1 MLNARLILKLLLDLA
16 CPRFF
21 MFVDN
26 ENQFTSGGTAGQS
39 VAAFTTGT
47 TALGNVI
54 DSGPLGGQNTP
65 NTNAGRDWGTGYP
78 AWLYFLVVTGIAQSS
93 GTTDIQL
100 VSSAA
105 ASLTSPNVMLDLTG
119 GAIAITGSKFATSG
133 TAVRVAMPRAGI
145 GGTTGWLRYLGINF
159 IIATTN
165 YTAGLINAFMS
176 RDIQDNL
183 LYAAGFTVS

>member
-1 MLNARLILKLLLDLA
+1 
-16 CPRFF
+16 
-21 MFVDN
+21 MFVDS
-26 ENQFTSGGTAGQS
+26 ENQFTTGGSAGQS
-39 VAAFTTGT
+39 VAALTAGT

-65 NTNAGRDWGTGYP
+65 SQNAGRDFGMGYP
-78 AWLYFLVVTGIAQSS
+78 VWLYFLVVTGFAQAAN
-93 GTTDIQL
+93 TTDIQL

-105 ASLTSPNVMLDLTG
+105 ANLSSPNVMLDITG

-133 TAVRVAMPRAGI
+133 NAVRVALPRAGI
-145 GGTTGWLRYLGINF
+145 GGTTGWLRFIGINF
-159 IIATTN
+159 ILVTTSF
-165 YTAGLINAFMS
+165 TAGVVNAFLA

>member
-1 MLNARLILKLLLDLA
+1 
-16 CPRFF
+16 

-26 ENQFTSGGTAGQS
+26 ENQFSTGGSAGQS
-39 VAAFTTGT
+39 LNGFAVAT

-65 NTNAGRDWGTGYP
+65 NTNVGRDFGTGYP
-78 AWLYFLVVTGIAQSS
+78 AWLYLLFIATLAPTTG
-93 GTTDIQL
+93 TVDIQL

-105 ASLTSPNVMLDLTG
+105 AALTSPNVMLDLTG
-119 GAIAITGSKFATSG
+119 GAIAGTSAKFAAG
-133 TAVRVAMPRAGI
+133 AAFRVAMPRAGV
-145 GGTTGWLRYLGINF
+145 GGTTGWLRFIGINF
-159 IIATTN
+159 IVATSALTGG
-165 YTAGLINAFMS
+165 TVNAFLS

>member
-1 MLNARLILKLLLDLA
+1 
-16 CPRFF
+16 

-26 ENQFTSGGTAGQS
+26 ENQFTTGGTAGQS

-54 DSGPLGGQNTP
+54 DSGPLSGQNTP
-65 NTNAGRDWGTGYP
+65 NTNAGRDFGMGYP
-78 AWLYFLVVTGIAQSS
+78 VWLFFLAVTGIAQAS

-105 ASLTSPNVMLDLTG
+105 ATLSAPNVMLDLTG
-119 GAIAITGSKFATSG
+119 GAIAITGSKLATSG
-133 TAVRVAMPRAGI
+133 NAVRIEMPRAGV
-145 GGTTGWLRYLGINF
+145 GGTTGWLRYIGINF
-159 IIATTN
+159 ILVTTN
-165 YTAGLINAFMS
+165 YTAGVINAFLS

-183 LYAAGFTVS
+183 LYVPGFTVS

>member
-1 MLNARLILKLLLDLA
+1 
-16 CPRFF
+16 

-26 ENQFTSGGTAGQS
+26 ENQFSTGGTAGQS
-39 VAAFTTGT
+39 VAAFAAGT

-54 DSGPLGGQNTP
+54 DSGPLGGQNVPGTA
-65 NTNAGRDWGTGYP
+65 NAGRDFGMGYP
-78 AWLYFLVVTGIAQSS
+78 AWLYFLVVTGISQAAN
-93 GTTDIQL
+93 TTDIQL

-105 ASLTSPNVMLDLTG
+105 ANLSSPNVMLDLTG

-145 GGTTGWLRYLGINF
+145 GGTTGWLRFLGINF
-159 IIATTN
+159 ILVTTAF
-165 YTAGLINAFMS
+165 TTGVINAFLS

-183 LYAAGFTVS
+183 LYQAGFVVA